1 MSRFFVVLFLTALAT
16 PASAQLQHYETI
28 LRLQE
33 PVPNVA
39 GVNTV
44 VFQWSTTQDFG
55 TVGETDLFNW
65 QMKLLVGDTQIYTD
79 HIVAGGTVLPFDG
92 LERVIPGADY
102 YWRFNLD
109 IGELEEMV
117 SVSSDLAANSTGEHY
132 VVNDSVSI
140 QDDGIVDVS
149 QFLDGVIQDGQSNF
163 LDVQTTEVMIFF
175 DGFETGDTSL
185 WSTSQGN
192 TFQP

>member
-44 VFQWSTTQDFG
+44 IFQWSTTQDFG

-92 LERVIPGADY
+92 LERIIPGADY

-140 QDDGIVDVS
+140 QD
-149 QFLDGVIQDGQSNF
+149 GQSNF

-192 TFQP
+192 TLQP